1 MDRTNYGIIYEAQ
14 YQQLQQQ
21 AAEGWNTQQIAQDNW
36 LKVARALQNRQIAK
50 GRILEVGCGEGNL
63 TRLVAQQGYETD
75 GIDISPT
82 AIQWAKGQNEGM
94 SRQPNFRVG
103 SVLALP
109 YQDEMF
115 EVIIDGLCLH
125 CIIGSDRN
133 LFLTEVYRVLKSQG
147 VLIVMTKCGNPK
159 RADYP
164 FDGVSRCK
172 VVDGVAVRYWGLAET
187 IRREVEGAGFAVNR
201 WEIYDYDDGDQL
213 VLEAMKP

>member
-1 MDRTNYGIIYEAQ
+1 MDRTNYGIIYEKQ
-14 YQQLQQQ
+14 YQQLKQQ

-36 LKVARALQNRQIAK
+36 LKVARALQNRQIAT
-50 GRILEVGCGEGNL
+50 GRVLEVGCGEGNL
-63 TRLVAQQGYETD
+63 TRLVAEQGYETD

-147 VLIVMTKCGNPK
+147 VLIVMTKCGYPK

-164 FDGVSRCK
+164 FDEVSRCK
-172 VVDGVAVRYWGLAET
+172 IVDGVAVRYWGLAET
-187 IRREVEGAGFAVNR
+187 IRREVAGVGFAVNQ
-201 WEIYDYDDGDQL
+201 WEIYDYADGDQL